1 MAPRREDDGCPIGS
15 DVRSASEIPEVSVVS
30 SSTFLNA
37 AGSRSPRLM
46 ISYTLQ
52 LQSNLAF
59 DFGVQAERTRSR
71 RLAASVHGQQ
81 RPKTSVSHGVA
92 VPAYCCEFPKRA
104 ETSAATHRSHVL
116 AVSSLFH
123 SSHFICAH
131 GRISAHSSCSL
142 QSLLYPGR
150 SLHTTMTCHD
160 TRSAGRPVR
169 EDILRTR
176 VAIACSFELSSFVTR
191 ALRPSRC
198 SRAWRPP
205 LPNSRSSH
213 VELRSTCP
221 LLLRQQRAPWAT

>member
-46 ISYTLQ
+46 ISYTSK

-59 DFGVQAERTRSR
+59 DFGVQAERTWSR

-81 RPKTSVSHGVA
+81 RPETSVSRGVA

-116 AVSSLFH
+116 AASSLFH

-131 GRISAHSSCSL
+131 GRMVRSLFLLAAISALSRALSSHDHDLPRHPFSWPGRWREHSAYSSCYSV
-142 QSLLYPGR
+142 LL
-150 SLHTTMTCHD
+150 
-160 TRSAGRPVR
+160 
-169 EDILRTR
+169 
-176 VAIACSFELSSFVTR
+176 
-191 ALRPSRC
+191 
-198 SRAWRPP
+198 
-205 LPNSRSSH
+205 
-213 VELRSTCP
+213 
-221 LLLRQQRAPWAT
+221 